1 MKYQFN
7 IQKTTAPKPKP
18 DPDTLEFGKVFSDHM
33 FLMNY
38 STEKGWYDG
47 RIVPYGNLALDPA
60 AAVFHY
66 GQEMFEGMKAYRTPE
81 RRVQLF
87 RPYMNAARA
96 EASNTRMCM
105 PVIEQDLFVEA
116 IRALVDVERDWIPEK
131 PNTSL
136 YIRPFVI
143 ADDPFLGVKAAD
155 TYIFVII
162 CSPVGPYYNI
172 PGGGMAPTKI
182 FVEDEFVR
190 AAVGGV
196 GYAKVGGNYGASLK
210 AQSNAVKY
218 GCAQVLWLD
227 GVEHSYVEEIGTSNA
242 FFMINDEVITA
253 PLLGT
258 ILPGV
263 TRASVIELLKKWD
276 IKVSERR
283 LRIGDVVKAAEDG
296 SLKEIFA
303 SGTAAV
309 ISPVGELKFKDSSIT
324 IADGGVG
331 PVAQRL
337 YDTLYGIQTGLLADD
352 MGWTLEV

>member
-1 MKYQFN
+1 MKYNFRVER
-7 IQKTTAPKPKP
+7 TTTPKPKP

-38 STEKGWYDG
+38 STKKSWYDG
-47 RIVPYGNLALDPA
+47 RIVPYGTISLDPA

-66 GQEMFEGMKAYRTPE
+66 GQEMFEGMKAYRTPD

-155 TYIFVII
+155 TYIFIII

-283 LRIGDVVKAAEDG
+283 LRIGDVVKAADDG

-337 YDTLYGIQTGLLADD
+337 YDTLYGIQTGTLADD
-352 MGWTLEV
+352 MGWTLQV